1 MARKRMFP
9 QDVIASDAF
18 LNLSVHA
25 QCLYFHLNLYADD
38 EGFVQNPKMI
48 MRILGSTET
57 AIKELE
63 RSKYIL
69 LFSSGVVLIVH
80 WFIHNDIRKDRLR
93 ETVCLKERSKV
104 MLSSRSYEFCGCGV
118 DDASMPTSDSADAA
132 ESLASDSKDVA
143 QYSIDQYSLDK
154 GSLVQY
160 SALPLKNGSEYVVSM
175 ERADELQGKY
185 PKINLYQ
192 SFSDMRNWLMENP
205 QKQREE
211 SRMDAFITNWLNNEQ
226 NRYGRRSVSYGQ
238 AEQASEV
245 TPVLGT
251 VL

>member
-1 MARKRMFP
+1 MARKRMFS

-18 LNLSVHA
+18 LSLSVHA

-48 MRILGSTET
+48 MRILGSTEN
-57 AIKELE
+57 ALKELD
-63 RSKYIL
+63 RSNYIH
-69 LFSSGVVLIVH
+69 LFPSGVVLIVH
-80 WFIHNDIRKDRLR
+80 WFIHNDIRKDRLH

-104 MLSSRSYEFCGCGV
+104 TLSSRSYEFCECGV
-118 DDASMPTSDSADAA
+118 DDASMPSNDSINEA
-132 ESLASDSKDVA
+132 EPQTSDSKDAA

-154 GSLVQY
+154 SSLVQY
-160 SALPLKNGSEYVVSM
+160 SALPLKNGSEYVISK
-175 ERADELQGKY
+175 EKAEELQGKY
-185 PKINLYQ
+185 PNLNLSQ
-192 SFSDMRNWLMENP
+192 SFMNMRNWLLENP
-205 QKQREE
+205 NRQREE

-226 NRYGRRSVSYGQ
+226 NGYGRRSSYGQ
-238 AEQASEV
+238 AEHSSEV

>member
-1 MARKRMFP
+1 MARKRMFS

-69 LFSSGVVLIVH
+69 LFPSGVVLIVH

-104 MLSSRSYEFCGCGV
+104 MLPSRSYEFCECGV
-118 DDASMPTSDSADAA
+118 DDALKQSNDSVDTAEPLTSGSVEAT
-132 ESLASDSKDVA
+132 
-143 QYSIDQYSLDK
+143 QYSIDQYSVAK
-154 GSLVQY
+154 SSLVQY

-175 ERADELQGKY
+175 ESADELQGKY

-192 SFSDMRNWLMENP
+192 SSSDMRNWLMANP

-226 NRYGRRSVSYGQ
+226 NRYGRRSTGYGQ
-238 AEQASEV
+238 AEQSAEV